1 MKACPHCRLP
11 LRNPGA
17 VYPAVH
23 EGIHYAFLICAQCYG
38 RLSRLP
44 VGTRI
49 KALNRCADNVVDD
62 PGRYAHR
69 AFSSEL
75 EARLFAGLAGDLVT
89 SAGVVAELLQGDL
102 PSS

>member
-1 MKACPHCRLP
+1 MRLCCSHCRLP
-11 LRNPGA
+11 IRQPGA

-23 EGIHYAFLICAQCYG
+23 EGTHYAFLICAQCYG

-49 KALNRCADNVVDD
+49 KALNRCADNVVYD

-69 AFSSEL
+69 AFDSEL
-75 EARLFAGLAGDLVT
+75 AATVFAGLGGDQVT
-89 SAGVVAELLQGDL
+89 SAGVVAEMMNAE
-102 PSS
+102 